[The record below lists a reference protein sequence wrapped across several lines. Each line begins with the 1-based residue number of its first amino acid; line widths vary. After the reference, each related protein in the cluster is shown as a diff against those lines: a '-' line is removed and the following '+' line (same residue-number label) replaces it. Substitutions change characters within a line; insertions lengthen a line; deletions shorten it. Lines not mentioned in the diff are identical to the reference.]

1 MDDVL
6 IGEAIFEGTAK
17 TVNCSEF
24 CKSSTGAKKQI
35 SECTQTGD
43 KLVTPMDSS
52 IYCIMGF
59 DQFKSSAGFG
69 IFNVTVA
76 ALKGL
81 FDDKSKTT
89 LRITVV
95 LRGAILLY
103 LLSYFLDEI
112 PGITSALIGGSSIPG
127 ASTSAVD
134 MYSKVAGI
142 TRAIQ
147 LRLARGGLKA
157 GMEVGQKAGSMIRE
171 IGNKG
176 KSVSASDDDSSQDQA
191 GSSDGKNNDQA
202 GSSGESRDIAGG
214 NSAKDDQA
222 NSDSGDNPDKK
233 D

>member
-1 MDDVL
+1 
-6 IGEAIFEGTAK
+6 
-17 TVNCSEF
+17 
-24 CKSSTGAKKQI
+24 
-35 SECTQTGD
+35 
-43 KLVTPMDSS
+43 
-52 IYCIMGF
+52 MGF

-89 LRITVV
+89 ERINVV
-95 LRGAILLY
+95 IRGAILLY

-127 ASTSAVD
+127 ASTSPVA
-134 MYSKVAGI
+134 MFSKVAGI

-157 GMEVGQKAGSMIRE
+157 GMEVGQRAGSMIRE
-171 IGNKG
+171 IGNQG

-191 GSSDGKNNDQA
+191 GSSSGKSNDQA
-202 GSSGESRDIAGG
+202 SNSGESRDVAGG
-214 NSAKDDQA
+214 NSAQNDQA
-222 NSDSGDNPDKK
+222 NSDNGEDSNKK